1 MDDRDLLRYSRHIL
15 LDEIDIPGQE
25 KFLAATVLVI
35 GCGGLASA
43 ALPYL
48 AAAGVGRLIVADDD
62 TVSES
67 NLQRQVLFAE
77 CDLGEPK
84 VSVAAKRL
92 QAMNSR
98 TQVVALEGRL
108 KEAELLEWA
117 QQADVIV
124 DCCDNFATR
133 LAVNKASVA
142 TKTPL
147 VSGAAVRFAGQLA
160 LYRPDKQDAACYAC
174 LFDGEEADDG
184 ACALF
189 GVFAPLVGIVGAAQA
204 ELALKVLAGIGEAV
218 HNRLA
223 VYDALSSRW
232 QYFDLDRRPDC
243 PVCGEGWT

>member
-15 LDEIDIPGQE
+15 LDEIDISGQE

-48 AAAGVGRLIVADDD
+48 AAAGVGRLILADDD

-67 NLQRQVLFAE
+67 NLQRQILFTE
-77 CDLGEPK
+77 QDLDEPK
-84 VSVAAKRL
+84 VVAAAERL
-92 QAMNSR
+92 QALNSR

-204 ELALKVLAGIGEAV
+204 ELALKVIAGIGEAV

-223 VYDALSSRW
+223 VYDALSSSW
-232 QYFDLDRRPDC
+232 QYFGLDRRADC
-243 PVCGEGWT
+243 PVCGEGQK